1 MENKDFFS
9 ALDDLELEKGISKE
23 EFISALST
31 ALVSAYK
38 RHTGTSAA
46 ITVKLNPEK
55 AAIKIYATKLVVDE
69 VSDNDN
75 EISLEEA
82 RLEKKNIK
90 VGEELVTEVKPKDFG
105 RIAAQTAKQVITQHL
120 REYERTAAMN
130 EFTEK
135 ENEILTGI
143 IRRVDGQIYY
153 IDLGKGQI
161 EGVLLPQ
168 DQIKTEKYKINDRI
182 KVFVKKVRNTPN
194 GPQVVVSRSSVGLVR
209 KFFENE
215 VPEIRQGIVQIKAIA
230 REPGQRS
237 KVAIY
242 SSDEKIDPVGACVGA
257 KGVRV
262 NAIVNELG
270 GEKLDIIPWCED
282 PLEFIARSLS
292 PAEVKYVEG
301 NEEEKKAKVVVADDK
316 LSLAIGKEGQN
327 ARLAARLTGW
337 KIDVKSQSTFE
348 KENEVSDEEFE
359 KLEEVGEKIENS
371 DEELEN
377 LSEKVLAEE
386 KIDEENT

>member
-9 ALDDLELEKGISKE
+9 ALDALELEKGISKE
-23 EFISALST
+23 MFVKTLET

-38 RHTGTSAA
+38 KHTGTSAA
-46 ITVKLNPEK
+46 ISVKLNPEK
-55 AAIKIYATKLVVDE
+55 ATIKIYATKLVVEEVGDE
-69 VSDNDN
+69 EN
-75 EISLEEA
+75 EISLEDA
-82 RLEKKNIK
+82 LKEKKNIK

-105 RIAAQTAKQVITQHL
+105 RIAAQTAKQVIIQKL
-120 REYERTAAMN
+120 REFERDAAMN

-135 ENEILTGI
+135 ESEILTGI
-143 IRRVDGQIYY
+143 VRRVDGQTYY
-153 IDLGKGQI
+153 LDLGKGAV
-161 EGVLLPQ
+161 EGVLMPQ
-168 DQIKTEKYKINDRI
+168 DQIKTEHLRLNDRI
-182 KVFVKKVRNTPN
+182 KVFVKKVRSTPN
-194 GPQVVVSRSSVGLVR
+194 GPQVIVSRTSTGLVK

-215 VPEIRQGIVQIKAIA
+215 VPEIRQGLVQIKAIA
-230 REPGQRS
+230 REAGQRS

-242 SSDEKIDPVGACVGA
+242 SSDESIDPVGACVGT

-262 NAIVNELG
+262 NAIVNELN

-337 KIDVKSQSTFE
+337 KIDVKSQSAFE
-348 KENEVSDEEFE
+348 KENREAEDDLDELMGLDLGDIAEDNE
-359 KLEEVGEKIENS
+359 ENS
-371 DEELEN
+371 
-377 LSEKVLAEE
+377 
-386 KIDEENT
+386 

>member
-38 RHTGTSAA
+38 KHTGTSAA

-55 AAIKIYATKLVVDE
+55 ATIKIYASKLVVEE
-69 VSDNDN
+69 VTDNVN
-75 EISLEEA
+75 EISIEEA
-82 RLEKKNIK
+82 REIKKTIK

-120 REYERTAAMN
+120 REYERTATMN

-143 IRRVDGQIYY
+143 VRRVDGQIYY
-153 IDLGKGQI
+153 IDLGKGPI

-168 DQIKTEKYKINDRI
+168 DQIKTERYRINDRI
-182 KVFVKKVRNTPN
+182 KVFVKKVRNTSS
-194 GPQVVVSRSSVGLVR
+194 GPQVVVSRSSIGLVR

-215 VPEIRQGIVQIKAIA
+215 VPEIRQGIVQIKSIA
-230 REPGQRS
+230 REAGQRS

-242 SSDEKIDPVGACVGA
+242 SADENVDPVGACVGA

-301 NEEEKKAKVVVADDK
+301 NEYEKKAKVVVADDK

-337 KIDVKSQSTFE
+337 KIDVKCQSAFE
-348 KENEVSDEEFE
+348 KENEISDEEFA
-359 KLEEVGEKIENS
+359 KLEELGEQI
-371 DEELEN
+371 
-377 LSEKVLAEE
+377 SESIQDGE
-386 KIDEENT
+386 